1 MADEVICSFCS
12 REAVVTLAYANNR
25 MCKKHF
31 CEYIEKRFKRT
42 VREFSMLKKGDYV
55 GIGLSGGKDST
66 VLMHLLHS
74 LSKSLPIKLVAIT
87 IDEGISG
94 YRTPSLNIAIEQA
107 KKLGIMHKIYSFK
120 KVYGHSMDAVMKG
133 KPEEAACSYCGVFR
147 RHLLNKACKEL
158 GVKKLAIG
166 HNLDD
171 VAQTVLM
178 NIMRNEP
185 QRLLRFGGVSGV
197 IEDEGFVP
205 RIKPLMRIPEREIGL
220 YAILKDIPIKFQE
233 CPYAYTAMRQLVR
246 VQLNEMEEKY
256 PGTKFRILNSF
267 LAIKENVKPTATRAT
282 LRYCKKCGEPTST
295 DICVCCRLV
304 EKLDTKN

>member
-1 MADEVICSFCS
+1 MKSLTSCSFCP
-12 REAVVTLAYANNR
+12 REAAATLAYANNR

-31 CEYIEKRFKRT
+31 CEYVEKRFRRT
-42 VREFSMLKKGDYV
+42 VREFSMLKKGDFV

-66 VLMHLLHS
+66 VLMHLMHS
-74 LSKSLPIKLVAIT
+74 LSKSLPIRLVAIT
-87 IDEGISG
+87 IDEGIKG
-94 YRTPSLNIAIEQA
+94 YRMPSLNVAMGQA
-107 KKLGIMHKIYSFK
+107 KSLGIMHKIFFFK
-120 KVYGHSMDAVMKG
+120 NFYGHSMDAIMKG
-133 KPEEAACSYCGVFR
+133 KLEEAACSYCGVFR

-185 QRLLRFGGVSGV
+185 ARLLRFGGVSGI

-220 YAILKDIPIKFQE
+220 YAILKGIPIKFQE
-233 CPYAYTAMRQLVR
+233 CPYAYTAMRQTVR
-246 VQLNEMEEKY
+246 KQLNEMEEKY

-267 LAIKENVKPTATRAT
+267 LEIKKSAKPSADNAT
-282 LRYCKKCGEPTST
+282 LRYCEKCGEPTSS
-295 DICVCCRLV
+295 DVCVCCKLV
-304 EKLDTKN
+304 GKLGVIR

>member
-1 MADEVICSFCS
+1 MYAGTKCSFCKS
-12 REAVVTLAYANNR
+12 DAAVTLAYANNC

-31 CEYIEKRFKRT
+31 CRYVQKRFMRT
-42 VREFSMLKKGDYV
+42 VREFSMLKKGERV

-94 YRTPSLNIAIEQA
+94 YRTPSLNVAAEQA
-107 KKLGIMHKIYSFK
+107 KKLGIEHRVYSFR
-120 KVYGHSMDAVMKG
+120 KVYGHSMDSVMKG

-158 GVKKLAIG
+158 GVQKLAIG

-171 VAQTVLM
+171 VSQTVLM

-185 QRLLRFGGVSGV
+185 ARLLRFGGVSGV
-197 IEDEGFVP
+197 VEDEGFVP

-220 YAILKDIPIKFQE
+220 YAMLNGIPIKFQE

-246 VQLNEMEEKY
+246 KQLNEMEEKY

-267 LAIKENVKPTATRAT
+267 LSIKQNAKPPAGSQQ
-282 LRYCKKCGEPTST
+282 LKYCEKCGEPTSSG
-295 DICVCCRLV
+295 ICACCKLV
-304 EKLDTKN
+304 EKLSKSA